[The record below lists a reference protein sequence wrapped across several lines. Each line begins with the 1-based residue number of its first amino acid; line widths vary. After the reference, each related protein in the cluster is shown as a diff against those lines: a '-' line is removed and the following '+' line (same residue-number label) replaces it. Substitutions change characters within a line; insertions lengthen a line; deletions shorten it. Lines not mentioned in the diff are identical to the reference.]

1 MYGASAVLPMIFF
14 KGLFSNMIRVTWS
27 HVAGAVP
34 AAVPLQGAVAV
45 VAAAAVATGTEPVT
59 VRAEAA
65 SNTAA
70 EIGAYVRIGMPSL
83 WFQSTQALHALSRV
97 DTVGAQDTA
106 QPSSREGLPK
116 TWSTPWRLW
125 PVLEPSYR
133 IVPPAAPGPGT
144 PRPRRPR
151 LPHPNQRRAL
161 HGLPV
166 AASQTTTVS
175 RW

>member
-14 KGLFSNMIRVTWS
+14 NGLFSNMIRVTWS

-45 VAAAAVATGTEPVT
+45 VAAAAVATGTDPVT

-106 QPSSREGLPK
+106 QRSSREGLPK

-125 PVLEPSYR
+125 PALGGGIR
-133 IVPPAAPGPGT
+133 IS
-144 PRPRRPR
+144 
-151 LPHPNQRRAL
+151 
-161 HGLPV
+161 
-166 AASQTTTVS
+166 ASRHCTH
-175 RW
+175 R